1 MFKVLS
7 NDILAPNLHRMVVQA
22 PRVAAAR
29 KAGQFVIVRADQGDE
44 RIPLTIG
51 DADPLS
57 GTITLF
63 IQAIGASTRKIVAI
77 PQGGFIRDVAGP
89 LGQPTHI
96 EKRGRVACV
105 GGGVGT
111 AVLYPLVKALAA
123 AGNQVTTIIG
133 GRSSQYII
141 LADELAALSES
152 VRITTEDGSVGRK
165 GFVTAEL
172 ADLIAD
178 PERAPQ
184 LVVAVGPVPMM
195 RAVAELTR
203 PHGIETVVSLNPVM
217 IDGTGMCGGC
227 RVVVSGVAKFA
238 CVDGP
243 EFDGHL
249 VDFDSLSDR
258 LTTYRNFEELARH
271 AADECR
277 LTCEAP
283 RETLSVKDRLAI
295 PRVHMPEREAEVR
308 SRTFDEVNLGLGYDQ
323 AVREA
328 QRCIQ
333 CKHRPCVNG
342 CPVGVSIP
350 EFISALAAENL
361 PEAARILQ
369 GDNALPAVCG
379 RVCPQETQCE
389 AQCVCGVKGDAVA
402 IGYLERFVADW
413 AMANASELPREQLPP
428 ASGKRVAIVGCGP
441 AGLTA
446 AGELAR
452 HGHAVTIFEALHD
465 TGGVLR
471 YGIPEFRLPKD
482 IIDTEVARLLD
493 LGVTIECNV
502 IIGKTLTLAQL
513 SDDFN
518 AVFIANGAGLPTMLN
533 IPGENLKGVYSAN
546 ELLTRVNLMEAGRT
560 PGSATP
566 IIPGRRVAV
575 IGGGNTA
582 MDCVRTVRRL
592 GAEHA
597 MIIYRRSEAEMPA
610 RVEEIKHAK
619 EEGVE
624 FVMLTAPLAIIGNK
638 EGWAATLRCQRMEL
652 GPPDESGRR
661 KPVPVAGSEHDIA
674 VDVVVN
680 AAGTGAN
687 PLLTAT
693 APDLKLN
700 KWGNIAV
707 DDTGVTSIP
716 GVFAGGDIV
725 RGGATVILAMGD
737 GKQVASAINTYLT
750 GAVN

>member
-1 MFKVLS
+1 MFEVIS
-7 NDILAPNLHRMVVQA
+7 NEILAPNLHKMVVLA
-22 PRVAAAR
+22 PRVALAR
-29 KAGQFVIVRADQGDE
+29 KAGQFVIIRADKGEE

-51 DADPLS
+51 DADPDT

-63 IQAIGASTRKIVAI
+63 IQAIGASTRRIVAV
-77 PQGGFIRDVAGP
+77 PQGGFLRDVAGP
-89 LGQPTHI
+89 LGQATHI
-96 EKRGRVACV
+96 ENWGKVACV

-141 LADELAALSES
+141 LADELAALSEKLL
-152 VRITTEDGSVGRK
+152 ITTEDGTLGRK

-172 ADLIAD
+172 ADMIAT
-178 PERAPQ
+178 PENSPCAV
-184 LVVAVGPVPMM
+184 LAVGPVPMM

-203 PHGIETVVSLNPVM
+203 PHGIKTLVSLNPVM

-227 RVVVSGVAKFA
+227 RVLVDGEVKFA

-243 EFDGHL
+243 EFDGHQ
-249 VDFDSLSDR
+249 VDFNSLTDR
-258 LTTYRNFEELARH
+258 LTTYRSFEEQARLASH
-271 AADECR
+271 DCR
-277 LTCEAP
+277 LTQDAAASK
-283 RETLSVKDRLAI
+283 LGVKERLAI
-295 PRVHMPEREAEVR
+295 PRVHMPELDPDIR
-308 SRTFDEVNLGLGYDQ
+308 SRNFEEVNLGLDYDQ
-323 AVREA
+323 AVQEA

-333 CKHRPCVNG
+333 CKHRPCVEG

-350 EFISALAAENL
+350 EFIDALASENL
-361 PEAARILQ
+361 PRAARILQ

-389 AQCVCGVKGDAVA
+389 AKCVCGVKGEPVA

-413 AMANASELPREQLPP
+413 AMANVIELPKEKLPP
-428 ASGKRVAIVGCGP
+428 PTSRQVAIVGCGP

-452 HGHAVTIFEALHD
+452 MGHSVTIFEALHD

-471 YGIPEFRLPKD
+471 YGIPEFRLPKE
-482 IIDTEVARLLD
+482 IIDAEVSRLLEM
-493 LGVTIECNV
+493 GVTIECNV
-502 IIGKTLTLAQL
+502 IIGKTLTIDQL
-513 SDDFN
+513 REDFN
-518 AVFIANGAGLPTMLN
+518 AIFIANGAGLPTMLN

-546 ELLTRVNLMEAGRT
+546 ELLTRVNLMEAGRN
-560 PGSATP
+560 PHSSTP
-566 IIPGRRVAV
+566 IIAGRNVAV

-582 MDCVRTVRRL
+582 MDCVRTARRL
-592 GAEHA
+592 GAERA

-624 FVMLTAPLAIIGNK
+624 FVMLTAPLEIIGNN
-638 EGWAATLRCQRMEL
+638 EGWASALRCQRMEL

-661 KPVPVAGSEHDIA
+661 KPLPVEGSEYNIP

-680 AAGTGAN
+680 AVGTGAN

-693 APDLKLN
+693 VPDLGLN
-700 KWGNIAV
+700 KWGNITV
-707 DDTGVTSIP
+707 DGSCATTISGI
-716 GVFAGGDIV
+716 FAGGDIV

-737 GKQVASAINTYLT
+737 GKQAAAAINRYLA
-750 GAVN
+750 G